1 VSLREL
7 RRAAWER
14 EGGRCAVTGA
24 SVGDVDG
31 DGYHLHHRRPGGQ
44 GGTSRPDQD
53 TLGNVVCLLPRVHNF
68 GRASLV
74 VDGVAGRSVHGDPL
88 WAKARGLL
96 LSSHENNPAAVP
108 VWLWNVNGGYAWWL
122 LSDDG
127 CVQWVDA
134 PPPASP

>member
-1 VSLREL
+1 VSLRDL

-31 DGYHLHHRRPGGQ
+31 DGYHL
-44 GGTSRPDQD
+44 
-53 TLGNVVCLLPRVHNF
+53 LPRVHNF

-74 VDGVAGRSVHGDPL
+74 VDGVAGRSVHGDIP

-96 LSSHENNPAAVP
+96 LSSHENNPGAVP
-108 VWLWNVNGGYAWWL
+108 AWMWNVNGGHAWWL

-134 PPPASP
+134 PPPAP